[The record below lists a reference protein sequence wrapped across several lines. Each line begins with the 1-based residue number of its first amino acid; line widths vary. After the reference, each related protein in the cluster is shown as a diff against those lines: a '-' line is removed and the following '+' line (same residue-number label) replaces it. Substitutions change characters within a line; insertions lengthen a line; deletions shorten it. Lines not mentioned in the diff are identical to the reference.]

1 VRFNFIFFISLF
13 QITRK
18 PIRLAVWSFELL
30 IGKKTEIQAT
40 FTVEL
45 SRENETERKTIEFRH
60 RNEKCLV
67 YRRVSSARIQQ
78 EKINMV
84 YTHASHF

>member
-1 VRFNFIFFISLF
+1 LCDLTLFFCISLF

-18 PIRLAVWSFELL
+18 PDWSFELL

-78 EKINMV
+78 EKKEMV

>member
-18 PIRLAVWSFELL
+18 PDWSFELL